1 MRKLTL
7 VIAGIIVT
15 SLGFAASVDSSGANN
30 WGVSLLPSNG
40 LHFTSSV
47 YGSELVG
54 MNAGPVSALTGQ
66 IGTSYG
72 FGNGIVMYG
81 NVVGTRSWDA
91 LKDTEY
97 PGVNSSRYGEMINVF
112 QPVLGAQYT
121 LQNGVNVGIE
131 TSYTN
136 GGVAPGIG
144 NADAKSVG
152 YGIAPYVQYS
162 FGKNSVFGQYNYQN
176 LWNAEMQNFAQY
188 SGNGIQNKF
197 TGAYTYSITE
207 DLTVGVTGTYQIVNY
222 PYALASAILYQNSNN
237 YTAATAST
245 DYIELKP
252 GVSYNVPQIPGL
264 TIGISTGL
272 DWFGFRNCNQLPAS
286 NGNWVNYYTTA
297 IVVIPAAN
305 YSLSL
310 GEGLVWNIN
319 AQYNGVKTIYN
330 PANFYSEGNG
340 GTINSSFQMG
350 TGLSYSF

>member
-40 LHFTSSV
+40 LHFTSSL

-72 FGNGIVMYG
+72 FNNGFVVYG
-81 NVVGTRSWDA
+81 NILGTRSWDGI
-91 LKDTEY
+91 KDTEY
-97 PGVNSSRYGEMINVF
+97 PGVNSLRYGEMVNFF
-112 QPVLGAQYT
+112 QPVLGMQYT
-121 LQNGVNVGIE
+121 LQNGVNLGMQ

-136 GGVAPGIG
+136 GGTAPGIG
-144 NADAKSVG
+144 NTASKSVG
-152 YGIAPYVQYS
+152 YGVAPYVSYS
-162 FGKNSVFGQYNYQN
+162 FGKSSVFGQFNYQN
-176 LWNAEMQNFAQY
+176 LWNGNVQNFAQY
-188 SGNGIQNKF
+188 SGNGIQNKAM
-197 TGAYTYSITE
+197 GSYTYSVTE

-222 PYALASAILYQNSNN
+222 PYALASAVLYQNSNS

-245 DYIELKP
+245 DYIEIKP
-252 GVSYNVPQIPGL
+252 GVSYNVPQLLGL
-264 TIGISTGL
+264 TLGISTGV
-272 DWFGFRNCNQLPAS
+272 DWFGFRNCNQLVTS
-286 NGNWVNYYTTA
+286 TGQFVNYYTTA
-297 IVVIPAAN
+297 IVIIPAAN
-305 YSLSL
+305 YDILL

-319 AQYNGVKTIYN
+319 AQYNGVKTLYN
-330 PANFYSEGNG
+330 PANFYSQGNG

-350 TGLSYSF
+350 TGLSYNF